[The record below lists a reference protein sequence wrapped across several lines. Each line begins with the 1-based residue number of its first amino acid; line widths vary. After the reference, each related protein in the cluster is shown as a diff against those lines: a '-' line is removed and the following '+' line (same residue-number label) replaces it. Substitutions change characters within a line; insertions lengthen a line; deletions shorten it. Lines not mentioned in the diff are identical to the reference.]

1 MGDLP
6 TRTTQRIVCPWKL
19 PCTQSTRSLQGRV
32 LPCTR
37 IKILSLKNI
46 ALYPYF
52 VPKSLIFR
60 SFSHSSIF
68 SVSIWL
74 ISTIYFVIYFFV
86 QSKSTINSRHQL
98 ASSFNLYWRI
108 SIILDAIYKDTTRI
122 FFWIDFSF
130 WFYSSLLEFNQL
142 NDWCLYILIVIML
155 LDYFSIWIFYLK
167 IPSKMVLP
175 KVILVLWRYYGKV
188 LAFTFF
194 LNGRTR
200 ES

>member
-1 MGDLP
+1 MSLRRQTKVSRFVFFVMISAMLMVTLIFVTIISFPFGFCGVPHLS
-6 TRTTQRIVCPWKL
+6 RNHQYFVAMCLVQGEKRFVFATQRIVCPWKL

-74 ISTIYFVIYFFV
+74 ISTIYFVIYIFCP
-86 QSKSTINSRHQL
+86 I
-98 ASSFNLYWRI
+98 RI
-108 SIILDAIYKDTTRI
+108 DNK
-122 FFWIDFSF
+122 
-130 WFYSSLLEFNQL
+130 
-142 NDWCLYILIVIML
+142 
-155 LDYFSIWIFYLK
+155 
-167 IPSKMVLP
+167 
-175 KVILVLWRYYGKV
+175 
-188 LAFTFF
+188 
-194 LNGRTR
+194 
-200 ES
+200 